1 MRKFKNEGIQAAAFI
16 FPSFL
21 LLLIFSLIP
30 AFMNIFFSFTKFNVI
45 QPPRIIGFANYGR
58 LFKDPYIAASLR
70 NTLIYM
76 VLTVPFQTLISLI
89 LAALLAEGFRNRF
102 GEFIRGALFIPVIAS
117 NVLVGTLWAIMF
129 QHQGM
134 VNGIL
139 GFFST
144 GPVNWLGDKNTAI
157 VSVSIVSVWK
167 DIGYYLVIYYA
178 GIMSIPV
185 TYYEAARVDGA
196 GAFQRFW
203 YITIPSLKPVTYL
216 ILTMGTI
223 WSFQVFDIIY
233 TMTGGGPG
241 VSTLT
246 LVYTVYTSAFKEFNM
261 GYAACTALLLLCFVL
276 ILTLIQKRL
285 LRDEGGNE

>member
-1 MRKFKNEGIQAAAFI
+1 MRKLNHEGIQAAAFI

-21 LLLIFSLIP
+21 LLLIFSLVP
-30 AFMNIFFSFTKFNVI
+30 AVMNVFFSFTKFNVV
-45 QPPRIIGFANYGR
+45 QPPQIIGFANYGR
-58 LFKDPYIAASLR
+58 LFKDPYIAATLR
-70 NTLIYM
+70 NTLVYM
-76 VLTVPFQTLISLI
+76 LLTVPFQTAISLI
-89 LAALLAEGFRNRF
+89 LAAFLAEGFKNKF

-134 VNGIL
+134 INGIL
-139 GFFST
+139 RLFSIN
-144 GPVNWLGDKNTAI
+144 PVNWLGDKNIAI
-157 VSVSIVSVWK
+157 ISVSIVSVWK

-178 GIMSIPV
+178 GIMDIPT

-196 GAFQRFW
+196 GILQRFW
-203 YITIPSLKPVTYL
+203 YITLPCLKPVTYL
-216 ILTMGTI
+216 ILTMGII

-261 GYAACTALLLLCFVL
+261 GYAACIALLLLFFVL
-276 ILTLIQKRL
+276 ILTLIQKTL
-285 LRDEGGNE
+285 LKDGGGE

>member
-1 MRKFKNEGIQAAAFI
+1 MRKLKNEGIQAAAFI

-30 AFMNIFFSFTKFNVI
+30 AFMNIFFSFTKFNVV
-45 QPPRIIGFANYGR
+45 QPPQITGLVNYQR

-70 NTLIYM
+70 NTVIYM
-76 VLTVPFQTLISLI
+76 LLTVPSQTFISLV
-89 LAALLAEGFRNRF
+89 LAALLAERFRSRF
-102 GEFIRGALFIPVIAS
+102 GEFIRGAFFIPVIAS
-117 NVLVGTLWAIMF
+117 NVLVGTLWAVLF

-139 GFFST
+139 GLFSIS
-144 GPVNWLGDKNTAI
+144 PVNWLGDKNMAI
-157 VSVSIVSVWK
+157 ISVSFVSVWK

-178 GIMSIPV
+178 GILDIPIS
-185 TYYEAARVDGA
+185 YYEAARVDGA
-196 GAFQRFW
+196 GTFQRFR
-203 YITIPSLKPVTYL
+203 YITMPSLRPVTYL
-216 ILTMGTI
+216 VLTMGTI

-261 GYAACTALLLLCFVL
+261 GYAACIALLLLCFVL
-276 ILTLIQKRL
+276 ILTLIQKGL
-285 LRDEGGNE
+285 LRDGGAKE

>member
-1 MRKFKNEGIQAAAFI
+1 
-16 FPSFL
+16 
-21 LLLIFSLIP
+21 
-30 AFMNIFFSFTKFNVI
+30 
-45 QPPRIIGFANYGR
+45 
-58 LFKDPYIAASLR
+58 
-70 NTLIYM
+70 
-76 VLTVPFQTLISLI
+76 
-89 LAALLAEGFRNRF
+89 
-102 GEFIRGALFIPVIAS
+102 VIAS

-129 QHQGM
+129 QHQGLI
-134 VNGIL
+134 NGIL
-139 GFFST
+139 RFVSID
-144 GPVNWLGDKNTAI
+144 PVNWLGDKNIAI
-157 VSVSIVSVWK
+157 ISVSIVSVWK

-178 GIMSIPV
+178 GIMDIPA

-196 GAFQRFW
+196 GILQRFW
-203 YITIPSLKPVTYL
+203 YITLPCLRPVTYL

-276 ILTLIQKRL
+276 GLTLIQKRL
-285 LRDEGGNE
+285 MRDGGSE